1 MTAGIFA
8 IVGLLTVFASFL
20 SGVFGMAGGM
30 VLMGALL
37 VLMPVASAMVLQSA
51 ALLASNVW
59 RAVLWRAH
67 TDWRIVGRYAMG
79 AAVAFMLML
88 SVHFIPSR
96 GTALIVLGL
105 SPFIALAV
113 PARLAPQA
121 ERRMAAEVCGFICQV
136 MHLLSGV
143 TGPLLDIFF
152 VRSVTMDRRV
162 VVATKATCQVLGHA
176 SKLVYFGGALGAAEL
191 SVQWWH
197 WLVLVGCAVFGTSLS
212 RVVLERITDAQFRR
226 WTRTI
231 VLGIGTVYLI
241 QGVASMM

>member
-8 IVGLLTVFASFL
+8 IVSLLTVFASFL

-37 VLMPVASAMVLQSA
+37 LLMPVTAAMVVQSV
-51 ALLASNVW
+51 ALLASNAW

-67 TDWRIVGRYAMG
+67 TDWRIVGRFAMG
-79 AAVAFMLML
+79 AAVAFALMF
-88 SVHFIPSR
+88 SVRFVPSR
-96 GTALIVLGL
+96 SLALIVLGL

-121 ERRMAAEVCGFICQV
+121 ERRMAAEICGFVCQV

-152 VRSVTMDRRV
+152 VRSTGMDRRT
-162 VVATKATCQVLGHA
+162 VVATKATCQVLGHT
-176 SKLVYFGGALGAAEL
+176 SKLAYFGGALGAAEL
-191 SVQWWH
+191 SAQWWH
-197 WLVLVGCAVFGTSLS
+197 WGVLIGCAVAGTSLS
-212 RVVLERITDAQFRR
+212 RAVLERITDAQFRR